1 MRSRQAGRVLPRA
14 GTALAAASA
23 LLVIVAL
30 PHASGTT
37 WTGVRRS
44 VRDVPLAGLMLS
56 ASVWAAGLWCY
67 SYVLTG
73 SLPRLSRRRA
83 LLLNLSGSAAACA
96 VPLGGALGVWLN
108 TRMLRSWGFRPR
120 QIADFTVVSNI
131 ADVGGKLLLAGALV
145 TVATCLGAPPPVAP
159 DVLLAAAVT
168 SLVALL
174 LAFTVCIRTGVRL
187 SLAAASRVL
196 SGFPVLR
203 RLSGPGRTAFAQPA
217 VAWSRHLLDL
227 RGRVGLGLRAGW
239 LPLTV
244 GSMSYVGSQALLF
257 VLCVHLTATGVG
269 PPELLDVLLAFAV
282 DRLASLVPLTPAGA
296 GLAEAGASAVLIA
309 SGADP
314 ASAVAGVFLYRIF
327 VVVAEVPVGALVLGG
342 WLLRSRWGP
351 TSPQRRAPR
360 RLQRRSRNGALDGGG
375 S

>member
-1 MRSRQAGRVLPRA
+1 V
-14 GTALAAASA
+14 
-23 LLVIVAL
+23 VVAL
-30 PHASGTT
+30 PQISGTT
-37 WTGVRRS
+37 WTGVCRS
-44 VRDVPLAGLMLS
+44 ARDVPVAGLVLA

-67 SYVLTG
+67 THVLTV

-83 LLLNLSGSAAACA
+83 LLLNLSGSAAAGA

-108 TRMLRSWGFRPR
+108 TRMLRYWGFRPR
-120 QIADFTVVSNI
+120 QIADFTVISNV

-174 LAFTVCIRTGVRL
+174 LAFTVCTRTGVRL
-187 SLAAASRVL
+187 SLAAASWVL

-203 RLSGPGRTAFAQPA
+203 RSSGPGRTALAQPA

-227 RGRVGLGLRAGW
+227 RGRVGLGLRARW

-244 GSMSYVGSQALLF
+244 GSTSYVSSQALLF
-257 VLCVHLTATGVG
+257 VLCVCLATSAVG
-269 PPELLDVLLAFAV
+269 PPDLLVVLLAFAV
-282 DRLASLVPLTPAGA
+282 DRLASLVPLTPARA

-314 ASAVAGVFLYRIF
+314 APAVAGVFLYRIF

-351 TSPQRRAPR
+351 TCPQRRAPR
-360 RLQRRSRNGALDGGG
+360 RLQRRSRHGALDGGG